1 MNINGSGEQPAQAGV
16 QKGNSMIKH
25 RMRGLAAGIALAV
38 SATAFSPALAERFE
52 GFGQDIP
59 LDSAARQIV
68 PSDVKVEYGNG
79 VDSKTGITFSS
90 AADWQSALSQAV
102 AKKGLKAEIGKDGV
116 TIVKAPKSESSR
128 PYSSAPAREKVQKK
142 NNNNRR
148 TTNRSAPAPVEHGPR
163 VVADAPVE
171 VASAAS
177 AASRA
182 AAPSVT
188 RQGGGGFVI
197 TQAAPVPAPAS
208 APVSQTAARGM
219 DGKEFATKD
228 SWKPVSKNIGSG
240 KFIVVP
246 GYDLRVTLES
256 WAAATGWTVN
266 WQSEFKYAIEA
277 DATFQG
283 DFVQATSDLIGA
295 MSTAR
300 PTITVDFYSANR
312 VVVISN
318 TLADEVN

>member
-1 MNINGSGEQPAQAGV
+1 MNINGSGEQPVGTGI
-16 QKGNSMIKH
+16 QKGNKMIKY

-38 SATAFSPALAERFE
+38 SATTFSLAHAERFE

-59 LDSAARQIV
+59 LESAARQIV
-68 PSDVKVEYGNG
+68 PAEIKVEYGSG
-79 VDSKTGITFSS
+79 VDAKTGITFSS

-116 TIVKAPKSESSR
+116 TIVKAPKTESTR
-128 PYSSAPAREKVQKK
+128 PYSSAPAKETVQKK
-142 NNNNRR
+142 NNNRR
-148 TTNRSAPAPVEHGPR
+148 TTTRDVPAPVDRGPR

-171 VASAAS
+171 VASAAPS
-177 AASRA
+177 PTSGKP
-182 AAPSVT
+182 APT
-188 RQGGGGFVI
+188 TIRQGGGGFVI
-197 TQAAPVPAPAS
+197 SQAAPAPAPAPA
-208 APVSQTAARGM
+208 APAAAHGM

-228 SWKPVSKNIGSG
+228 SWKPVGQNVGSG

-266 WQSEFKYAIEA
+266 WQSEFKYQIEA

-283 DFVQATSDLIGA
+283 DFVKATSDLIGA
-295 MSTAR
+295 MSNAR

>member
-1 MNINGSGEQPAQAGV
+1 
-16 QKGNSMIKH
+16 MIKN

-38 SATAFSPALAERFE
+38 SVGAFTQAHAERFE

-59 LDSAARQIV
+59 LESAARQIV
-68 PSDVKVEYGNG
+68 PGDVKVDFGAG
-79 VDSKTGITFSS
+79 VDPKVGITFSS

-102 AKKGLKAEIGKDGV
+102 SKKGLKAQIGKDQV
-116 TIVKAPKSESSR
+116 TIVKAPKNDAAR
-128 PYSSAPAREKVQKK
+128 AYSSTPSKPNVQRK
-142 NNNNRR
+142 NNNRNNNR
-148 TTNRSAPAPVEHGPR
+148 TNAPVETGPR
-163 VVADAPVE
+163 VVADAPVTAPSSSH
-171 VASAAS
+171 ASAVSAS
-177 AASRA
+177 
-182 AAPSVT
+182 PSVT
-188 RQGGGGFVI
+188 THGGGGFTI
-197 TQAAPVPAPAS
+197 RQATVPAPSPAPVPASEAKAAS
-208 APVSQTAARGM
+208 ATGHGM
-219 DGKEFATKD
+219 SGKEFASKD
-228 SWKPVSKNIGSG
+228 SWKPVGGDVNSG

-266 WQSEFKYAIEA
+266 WQSEFKYQIEA

-283 DFVQATSDLIGA
+283 DFVKATSDLIKA
-295 MSTAR
+295 MSDAR

>member
-1 MNINGSGEQPAQAGV
+1 
-16 QKGNSMIKH
+16 MIKN

-38 SATAFSPALAERFE
+38 SVTAFTQAHAERFE

-59 LDSAARQIV
+59 LESAARQIV
-68 PSDVKVEYGNG
+68 PDNVKVEYGAG
-79 VDSKTGITFSS
+79 VDAQTGITFSS

-102 AKKGLKAEIGKDGV
+102 SKKGLKAEIGKDGV
-116 TIVKAPKSESSR
+116 TIVKASKSDAAR
-128 PYSSAPAREKVQKK
+128 AYSSTPAKQNVQKK
-142 NNNNRR
+142 NRNTHRGAR
-148 TTNRSAPAPVEHGPR
+148 PAAPVEQHGPR
-163 VVADAPVE
+163 VVADAPV
-171 VASAAS
+171 AAASPASSSSSAAS
-177 AASRA
+177 V
-182 AAPSVT
+182 AAPSAT
-188 RQGGGGFVI
+188 TQGGGGFTI
-197 TQAAPVPAPAS
+197 RQATAPVPVPAPAS
-208 APVSQTAARGM
+208 TTASAAATGHGM
-219 DGKEFATKD
+219 DGKEFASKD
-228 SWKPVSKNIGSG
+228 SWKPVSANIGSG

-266 WQSEFKYAIEA
+266 WQSEFKYQIEA

-283 DFVQATSDLIGA
+283 DFVQATTDLINA
-295 MSTAR
+295 MSDAR

>member
-1 MNINGSGEQPAQAGV
+1 
-16 QKGNSMIKH
+16 MIKY
-25 RMRGLAAGIALAV
+25 RMRGLAAGVALVV
-38 SATAFSPALAERFE
+38 SAIAFNPAHAERFE

-59 LDSAARQIV
+59 LESAARQIV

-79 VDSKTGITFSS
+79 VDAKTGITFSS

-102 AKKGLKAEIGKDGV
+102 SKKGLKAEIGKDGV
-116 TIVKAPKSESSR
+116 TIVKAPKSEAAR
-128 PYSSAPAREKVQKK
+128 PYSSAPARENVQKK
-142 NNNNRR
+142 NNRR
-148 TTNRSAPAPVEHGPR
+148 PTSRAAAAPVDTGPRVVSDAPAGASSAAPSASVATRSAPA
-163 VVADAPVE
+163 
-171 VASAAS
+171 
-177 AASRA
+177 
-182 AAPSVT
+182 VT
-188 RQGGGGFVI
+188 RHGGGGFVI
-197 TQAAPVPAPAS
+197 TQAASAPVQTHQAAAPSPAPVPAS
-208 APVSQTAARGM
+208 APARGM

-228 SWKPVSKNIGSG
+228 SWKPVDQKVGSG

-266 WQSEFKYAIEA
+266 WQSEFKYQIEA

-283 DFVQATSDLIGA
+283 DFVQATTDLIKA
-295 MSTAR
+295 MSSAR
-300 PTITVDFYSANR
+300 PTITVDFYSANH

>member
-1 MNINGSGEQPAQAGV
+1 
-16 QKGNSMIKH
+16 MIKN

-38 SATAFSPALAERFE
+38 SVTAFTQAHAERFE

-59 LDSAARQIV
+59 LESAARQIV
-68 PSDVKVEYGNG
+68 PDNVKVEYGDG
-79 VDSKTGITFSS
+79 VDAQTGITFSS

-102 AKKGLKAEIGKDGV
+102 SKKGLKAEIGKDGV
-116 TIVKAPKSESSR
+116 TIVKAPKNDAAR
-128 PYSSAPAREKVQKK
+128 AYSSSPSKQNVQKK
-142 NNNNRR
+142 NRNG
-148 TTNRSAPAPVEHGPR
+148 NRSNRAAAPVEQHGPR
-163 VVADAPVE
+163 VVADAPAVSPNSSS
-171 VASAAS
+171 SAAS
-177 AASRA
+177 V
-182 AAPSVT
+182 AAPSAT
-188 RQGGGGFVI
+188 TQGGGGFTI
-197 TQAAPVPAPAS
+197 RQAS
-208 APVSQTAARGM
+208 APAPVQTAAAAPATAHGM
-219 DGKEFATKD
+219 DGKEFASKD
-228 SWKPVSKNIGSG
+228 SWKPATSNIGSG

-266 WQSEFKYAIEA
+266 WQSEFKYQIEA

-283 DFVQATSDLIGA
+283 DFVQATTDLIRA
-295 MSTAR
+295 MSDAR

>member
-1 MNINGSGEQPAQAGV
+1 MNINGSGEQPVRAGI
-16 QKGNSMIKH
+16 QKGNKMIKY

-38 SATAFSPALAERFE
+38 SATTFSQAHAERFE

-59 LDSAARQIV
+59 LESAARQIV
-68 PSDVKVEYGNG
+68 PAEVKVEYGSG
-79 VDSKTGITFSS
+79 VDAKTGITFSS

-128 PYSSAPAREKVQKK
+128 PYSSAPAKETVQKK
-142 NNNNRR
+142 NNNRR
-148 TTNRSAPAPVEHGPR
+148 TTTRNAPAPVDHGPR

-171 VASAAS
+171 VAAAGPASTSAKP
-177 AASRA
+177 
-182 AAPSVT
+182 APT
-188 RQGGGGFVI
+188 TIRQGGGGFVI
-197 TQAAPVPAPAS
+197 SQAAPVPAPAPAAS
-208 APVSQTAARGM
+208 AAAQGM
-219 DGKEFATKD
+219 DGKDFATKD
-228 SWKPVSKNIGSG
+228 SWHPVGQNVTSG

-266 WQSEFKYAIEA
+266 WQSEFKYQIEA

-283 DFVQATSDLIGA
+283 DFVKATSDLIGA
-295 MSTAR
+295 MSNAR